1 MKPNSPSDYRISRW
15 RFTKRARYIFV
26 PVFILAIVN
35 FAAFI
40 IINIYI
46 GGDAINGHVTDG
58 HYFLGSHGRYTEVN
72 RAVWTYSYYH
82 TISMWITHLSVFVLL
97 AIFLNTGDMRIE
109 KR

>member
-1 MKPNSPSDYRISRW
+1 MPRAFSDCRTSHWLFSR
-15 RFTKRARYIFV
+15 RAKFIFIPAV
-26 PVFILAIVN
+26 VLAAVN

-40 IINIYI
+40 IINICI
-46 GGDAINGHVTDG
+46 GGDAINGHVKDG
-58 HYFLGSHGRYTEVN
+58 HYFLGSHGRYTEVS

-82 TISMWITHLSVFVLL
+82 TISMWITHSSVFILG

>member
-1 MKPNSPSDYRISRW
+1 MPRALSEYRNTRWHFSR
-15 RFTKRARYIFV
+15 RAKFIFIPAV
-26 PVFILAIVN
+26 AIAIVN

-40 IINIYI
+40 IINICI

-58 HYFLGSHGRYTEVN
+58 HYYLGSHGRYTEVS

-82 TISMWITHLSVFVLL
+82 TVSMWITHLSVFILA
-97 AIFLNTGDMRIE
+97 AIFLNTGDMKIE

>member
-1 MKPNSPSDYRISRW
+1 M
-15 RFTKRARYIFV
+15 
-26 PVFILAIVN
+26 AIVN